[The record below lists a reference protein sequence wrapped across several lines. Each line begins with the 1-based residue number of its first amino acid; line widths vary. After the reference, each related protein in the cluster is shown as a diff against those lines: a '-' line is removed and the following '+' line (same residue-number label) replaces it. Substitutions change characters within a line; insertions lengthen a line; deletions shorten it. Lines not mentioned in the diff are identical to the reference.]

1 MAMEGSVIACQTPSD
16 WNRQILFANA
26 ARKLVVVD
34 FTAPWCGPCRAIA
47 PLFSELAEKFP
58 GVIFLRVDVNQLK
71 RVAMDLEVETLP
83 TFVFLK
89 EGRVVDRIVGARKD
103 ELPKKVLLHMPK
115 Y

>member
-1 MAMEGSVIACQTPSD
+1 
-16 WNRQILFANA
+16 
-26 ARKLVVVD
+26 
-34 FTAPWCGPCRAIA
+34 
-47 PLFSELAEKFP
+47 
-58 GVIFLRVDVNQLK
+58 
-71 RVAMDLEVETLP
+71 MDLEVETLP